1 LNVGLIPIEDQAAL
15 MIGIDEGYFKEQ
27 GLTIKTEFQESGSNI
42 VASTA
47 SGEYDIATSAASVQM
62 QAAAK
67 DIPIKIIAP
76 STSRAGRATGIVV
89 PGDSGIKE
97 PQDLKGKRVGTNG
110 LKNITTLGV
119 SATVKSAG
127 VDPSSVEFI
136 EIPLAE
142 QFTAMGEGH
151 IDAMALGEPFVTQAL
166 DKGARYLIDPYEALG
181 ENAPISTW
189 FASSR
194 FIKECPER
202 VESFVVAISKSN

>member
-1 LNVGLIPIEDQAAL
+1 MVATAACGVGGTSSANGDKCSTTLNVGLIPIEDQAAL

-42 VASTA
+42 VASTV

-97 PQDLKGKRVGTNG
+97 PAGPQGKACRDQWT
-110 LKNITTLGV
+110 
-119 SATVKSAG
+119 
-127 VDPSSVEFI
+127 
-136 EIPLAE
+136 
-142 QFTAMGEGH
+142 
-151 IDAMALGEPFVTQAL
+151 
-166 DKGARYLIDPYEALG
+166 
-181 ENAPISTW
+181 
-189 FASSR
+189 
-194 FIKECPER
+194 
-202 VESFVVAISKSN
+202 